1 MKLNDTIMT
10 YDLAGALQ
18 HESGTFEVI
27 SPNGERYFVTRQLG
41 DSISSLELAGNEPN
55 IQPFLVRK
63 VAQPIT
69 TESRS
74 KRSAA

>member
-18 HESGTFEVI
+18 DESGTFEVI
-27 SPNGERYFVTRQLG
+27 SPNGERYFVTRQPG
-41 DSISSLELAGNEPN
+41 DSISSLARNETN